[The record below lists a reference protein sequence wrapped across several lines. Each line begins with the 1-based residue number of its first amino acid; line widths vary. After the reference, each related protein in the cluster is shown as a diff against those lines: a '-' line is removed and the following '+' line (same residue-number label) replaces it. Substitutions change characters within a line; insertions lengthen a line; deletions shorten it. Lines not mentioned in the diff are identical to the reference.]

1 MRLHGKKLQNATNLL
16 LKLLPVPPNR
26 LLPQIEELSIP
37 LLNKLPC
44 LASRTTPLLPL
55 DDIYVT
61 GALRER
67 LEEPKVGLRLINS
80 FSMGTAFFEWIV
92 HCPFLGVGYYS
103 VLQDVAYQRYHSYI
117 TCT

>member
-1 MRLHGKKLQNATNLL
+1 MPTSLWPWDSYPAFCNGYIYAVR
-16 LKLLPVPPNR
+16 
-26 LLPQIEELSIP
+26 PQTAIALV
-37 LLNKLPC
+37 

-92 HCPFLGVGYYS
+92 HCPFLGVAYYS
-103 VLQDVAYQRYHSYI
+103 VLQDVAYQRYYSYI
-117 TCT
+117 T

>member
-1 MRLHGKKLQNATNLL
+1 MSKL
-16 LKLLPVPPNR
+16 
-26 LLPQIEELSIP
+26 EIP
-37 LLNKLPC
+37 LIKLPC

-80 FSMGTAFFEWIV
+80 FRMGTAFFEWIV
-92 HCPFLGVGYYS
+92 HCPFLGVAYYS
-103 VLQDVAYQRYHSYI
+103 VLQDVAYQRYYSYTTLI
-117 TCT
+117 LEGYHGGVRKFQFSLKIQIMGRKVYVR